1 MDLFGSK
8 FQAFKQKLKEITLG
22 SSSISASSS
31 VVIRKIHVED
41 KHEVEFPDFITYGET
56 FLKFDRFKDHE
67 PYKITIYYVDEIK
80 RLIFS
85 GDLQGI
91 DLESIVEV
99 RYGGEGQDWMWRG
112 LKRYQDLRKRT
123 MTIIFKRHGTYVT
136 YHFAADTET
145 IAMKWCVAIRDY
157 LIYRNRE
164 LFFEKLNGIVN
175 NDIWLKRT
183 FKNTDANQSQGIS
196 ETELKN
202 ALKSLNIKIG
212 TKERKKLLKNY
223 SFGRHKYLNYDEFV
237 NFFYELDDRE
247 DVRRIFRVI
256 NKYRE
261 YMDYRTFHDFIVY
274 EQKEKFT
281 EEQIQFIFCK
291 YKSSEHGL
299 NYRDFAEFLT
309 SNENMINSFNELDD
323 SHPLND
329 YFMASSHNT
338 YLTSNQLSGGAS
350 VEAYVRCMQKGC
362 RCIEVDCWDG
372 PRGQA
377 IATHGGTLTG
387 NIIVKDILKAVS
399 IYAFK
404 KTPYP
409 MLISLENHCSI
420 DQQIT
425 LAKDIRE
432 ILKDNV
438 ILCPFNSNFDN
449 LPTLNQLKFKVIIK
463 VEFKLSFAKSLE
475 TGNDAAIPKDEHTGN
490 NGQYN
495 YNDNDDEDNLGE
507 QEGGENDEGARI
519 EDYEDH
525 DSDEETETKEGK
537 FKFSLPFL
545 SDDEDKSRN
554 IEENKESNDNSDKDS
569 DSDGQDYLDITD
581 ENYQSSDTYP
591 VALELAALTVYCKSK
606 PFKGINTAL
615 INAKH
620 EYACCISEAA
630 SVELYKHNI
639 KEYVSLNKIQMTRVY
654 PVGKRITSS
663 NYNPVP
669 HWLSG
674 SQVVALNYQ
683 TFDRGTDVNDAM
695 FQQTNYQGYVLKPY
709 YLRSGAEYRPSKAWS
724 RLTIEIISAQ
734 KLVKPKFKD
743 EGDIIDTQVTVEVL
757 ADSVM
762 KEGKGSSDMGDEIKN
777 KYRSKVIRD
786 NGFNPVFNEKVSY
799 NFKNPE
805 LAFLRIKVHE
815 YNLLKKQVIGSFTLP
830 VKKLKSGY
838 RHLTLRDRR
847 GDPLP
852 FSNVFIRVAHQ

>member
-1 MDLFGSK
+1 MDVFGAK
-8 FQAFKQKLKEITLG
+8 FHSFKQKLKDISSK
-22 SSSISASSS
+22 SSSKSNSPSESMKKLQID
-31 VVIRKIHVED
+31 D
-41 KHEVEFPDFITYGET
+41 KPEIYYPEFLKYGET

-67 PYKITIYYVDEIK
+67 PYKVTIYYVNELK
-80 RLIFS
+80 RLVLS
-85 GDLQGI
+85 GDFQGI
-91 DLESIVEV
+91 DLESIEEI

-112 LKRYQDLRKRT
+112 LKKHQDLRKRT
-123 MTIIFKRHGTYVT
+123 MTIIFKRHGNYVM
-136 YHFAADTET
+136 YHFAADTES
-145 IAMKWCVAIRDY
+145 IAIKWCVGIRDY
-157 LIYRNRE
+157 LIYRNKE
-164 LFFEKLNGIVN
+164 LSFEKLNGIIN
-175 NDIWLKRT
+175 NEIWLKRT
-183 FKNTDANQSQGIS
+183 FDAADVNKSQGIS

-202 ALKSLNIKIG
+202 ALKTLNIKIG
-212 TKERKKLLKNY
+212 SKERKKLLMNY
-223 SFGRHKYLNYDEFV
+223 TFGRSKYLNYDEFV
-237 NFFYELDDRE
+237 AFFNDLDDRN
-247 DVRRIFRVI
+247 DVKAIFRDV
-256 NKYRE
+256 NKHKE
-261 YMDYRTFHDFIVY
+261 YMNFDTFRDFIIN
-274 EQKEKFT
+274 EQKEYFT
-281 EEQIQFIFCK
+281 NEQIQYLYCK
-291 YKSSEHGL
+291 YRSTENGL
-299 NYRDFAEFLT
+299 NYRDFVNYLT
-309 SNENMINSFNELDD
+309 SNENMINSFDVLDD
-323 SHPLND
+323 SYPLND

-338 YLTSNQLSGGAS
+338 YLVSNQLSGGAS

-377 IATHGGTLTG
+377 KATHGGTLTG

-420 DQQIT
+420 PQQIT
-425 LAKDIRE
+425 LANDIRE

-438 ILCPFNSNFDN
+438 ILCPFNTN
-449 LPTLNQLKFKVIIK
+449 LDTLPPLSQLKFKVIIK
-463 VEFKLSFAKSLE
+463 VEFKLSFTKSLK
-475 TGNDAAIPKDEHTGN
+475 TGKDAAIPMDEHTGN

-495 YNDNDDEDNLGE
+495 YDDDDDTDDENLGE
-507 QEGGENDEGARI
+507 QEGGDNDEGAKE
-519 EDYEDH
+519 EDYDDQ
-525 DSDEETETKEGK
+525 DSDEESKISKLKMSLLSITKNESSETGGDRNQNDDDD
-537 FKFSLPFL
+537 
-545 SDDEDKSRN
+545 DDE
-554 IEENKESNDNSDKDS
+554 
-569 DSDGQDYLDITD
+569 QDYLDIT
-581 ENYQSSDTYP
+581 EGYQTSDTYP
-591 VALELAALTVYCKSK
+591 VALELATLTVYCKSK

-630 SVELYKHNI
+630 SVDLYKHNTN
-639 KEYVSLNKIQMTRVY
+639 KYVLLNQIQMTRVY

-669 HWLSG
+669 HWLCG
-674 SQVVALNYQ
+674 CQIVALNYQ

-852 FSNVFIRVAHQ
+852 FSNIFIRVTHG